1 MSRPRFCFQWWRSFI
16 LAWSGSF
23 PVWCCERV
31 VGYSSLRGGKRRCNL
46 HASVMV
52 AEQAFM
58 LELSSGCRAGPG
70 RAGRPAERGRHTL
83 WNINDLLKR
92 RTQPPPRYLS
102 LPPSSHLPPCCSFP
116 LSLSVSPP
124 LRLPLSPSSSPSLP
138 LSLSQEGCEIVLCH
152 IKETGALQSEK
163 YDIIRI
169 IRGNLWIRHRSLD
182 PCESGFLEFSRSF
195 ISFLSVSL
203 WTYWINLSA
212 SSQFLSSA
220 LFFILSLSL
229 SPLPASLPPSSGSD
243 PTHQRPPPKK

>member
-23 PVWCCERV
+23 LVWCCERV
-31 VGYSSLRGGKRRCNL
+31 AGYSSLRWGSGAVTSPRPSWWLSRRSCWSWVL
-46 HASVMV
+46 A
-52 AEQAFM
+52 
-58 LELSSGCRAGPG
+58 AGPG

>member
-1 MSRPRFCFQWWRSFI
+1 MSVLLDIRPCGGGSGAVTSPRPSWWLSRRSCWSWV
-16 LAWSGSF
+16 LA
-23 PVWCCERV
+23 
-31 VGYSSLRGGKRRCNL
+31 
-46 HASVMV
+46 
-52 AEQAFM
+52 
-58 LELSSGCRAGPG
+58 AGPG
-70 RAGRPAERGRHTL
+70 WAGRPAERRRHTL

-92 RTQPPPRYLS
+92 RTQPPPRYPS

-182 PCESGFLEFSRSF
+182 PCESGFLEEFLFSRSF

-229 SPLPASLPPSSGSD
+229 SPLPPSLAPSSGSD

>member
-1 MSRPRFCFQWWRSFI
+1 MK
-16 LAWSGSF
+16 
-23 PVWCCERV
+23 VWA
-31 VGYSSLRGGKRRCNL
+31 GPG
-46 HASVMV
+46 
-52 AEQAFM
+52 
-58 LELSSGCRAGPG
+58 RAGLG

-92 RTQPPPRYLS
+92 RTQPPPRYPS

-116 LSLSVSPP
+116 LSLSVSSP

-182 PCESGFLEFSRSF
+182 PCESGFLEEFLFSRSF
-195 ISFLSVSL
+195 ISFPLSFPLNLLDKSLGVLAVSQQRSVFYSLSQFVTPPCFPPSLLWFWSDTSKTSTKEIIKYNETLQLSGERLIPVSACCRSVSV
-203 WTYWINLSA
+203 
-212 SSQFLSSA
+212 
-220 LFFILSLSL
+220 
-229 SPLPASLPPSSGSD
+229 
-243 PTHQRPPPKK
+243 